1 MPDATIPP
9 PSSRLKLLE
18 QLVLCATALDNGD
31 QRIHGFSYE
40 TLLDILQLI
49 HNELSVSNIKN
60 ERHVSEFIDWSRAF
74 TQKVNELRIR
84 RSDFDLVRVIGRG
97 AFGEVAVVR
106 MKGSKKV
113 YAMKTLSKWDML
125 QRAEVACYREERDV
139 LVRGDS
145 PWLVKLHYAFQDPR
159 YLYFVMDYYAGGD
172 LLTLISKHDD
182 ILEENVARFYAA
194 EMVVAIDALH
204 GMGYVHRDIKPDNVL
219 IDNQGHIKLGDFGS
233 CLRMRRDGTIWS
245 RTSVGTPDYISPE
258 ILQANED
265 GHGRY
270 GKECDWWSFGVCIF
284 EMLFGETPFYAEG
297 LAETY
302 CKIMNHTERFSIPD
316 DEIEVSESTKEL
328 IRGLI
333 CDKSTRMGQFGID
346 EFKSHAF
353 FAEIQWDS
361 LLSMRPP
368 YVPEIA
374 GETDTS
380 NFDVD
385 DDDARVEAHPPSL
398 GNATFSGK
406 DLPFVGFSF
415 NNNLVNEKNRD
426 QIKIQHY
433 ESHERDLNLK
443 IEYLQ
448 QELRSSEHSKNSL
461 SDELHIVQQQQIN
474 DQQRIITLQAK
485 FDELSNE
492 SAFHRT
498 KGNEVKHLQHELDSI
513 NLKLEES
520 AQNHL
525 FEISKTKRDYEEQIN
540 ELRRKIEE
548 ERNEKEQIYRNSTN
562 EFELLQNDHSQ
573 TQEKLNEANKELEVL
588 KQELKESQEKLE
600 VNENDKDSEK
610 TEWEDHL
617 RSIIQWVHDEKDARS
632 YLDNLAVRM
641 SDELESIR
649 RAKKENPEQPI
660 NIAQETPV
668 QNSKQSP
675 IPSQAQSGEFKEN
688 WKTLRQTK
696 VKNAQILD
704 LRSALQT
711 QLQKTSEVEH
721 ENTLLRRKLEEVEQ
735 DLTQARMRIQDI
747 EQSSYHHVGLTKAA
761 PSQVGKVTDRDLY
774 NIPTRGVPAKQHL
787 FMVRTFSEPTQCQ
800 ICGTYMTGLWRQ
812 GVICSECWLPCHISC
827 AKDAP
832 QLCPGSEDREQTW
845 PHQVGFDM
853 IDLARNQGT
862 IMSGYVSIPKPK
874 GVKKGWQKHFAVIT
888 GNRLILFPLKDT
900 KNQEILQVPSVVV
913 DLKDRFLS
921 VEKVIHQD
929 VIHANKRDIPNIFK
943 LSACSIN
950 RTVFDSTPFQ
960 FNSFL
965 IMCSSGERQKWISAI
980 KKLHDL
986 LIKNRAELVPSLG
999 FFEIYDPNL
1008 VLIKNTHCAKV
1019 IDRNRVLLG
1028 TDDGLYCAELAKD
1041 EFVRIADKRVSD
1053 IRLCLDVDI
1062 IVIIS
1067 GNRKTVRLFPISA
1080 AISGHYDQDPPKLE
1094 ETRGCYNIATGLY
1107 KHGQVALLAVAKPKL
1122 VLVYEMFP
1130 STELRTSLPRY
1141 RKVKEIPCD
1150 VHVQFLEVFLDRVC
1164 IGTETGVTLYSLQGA
1179 PALPLLNTQ
1188 NNNHPLY
1195 QLLNY
1200 RPMELLAVV
1209 DLSPVYEEFLVC
1221 TSSFGIYISPDGTN
1235 RSRQSE
1241 IMWTSPP
1248 ISIRTLRLDDGSE
1261 KPQCLIV
1268 VYTESTVD
1276 IYDGF
1281 KGTWMQS
1288 INARRV
1294 SPLESSS
1301 AQLSI
1306 HSGDDELK
1314 RLCILH
1320 FEANSEEIHLPHKI
1334 RPNARRNLQKL
1345 GKRKFVYK
1353 SANAERSKSL
1363 RGQIQEGGKVSLI
1376 SGPSEFR
1383 HVTHMGP
1390 ESGFQMMST
1399 EPTPAAS
1406 APNRK
1411 TSFISGPSNFKHVYH
1426 YGPDDANPRYCFVI
1440 ESPQIRRFS
1449 TQSLQSTERSLLT
1462 SRTSLIRSTNSS
1474 ELSEKSPV
1482 QSNSIEK
1489 RYARRS
1495 GYFPED

>member
-1 MPDATIPP
+1 M
-9 PSSRLKLLE
+9 
-18 QLVLCATALDNGD
+18 
-31 QRIHGFSYE
+31 
-40 TLLDILQLI
+40 
-49 HNELSVSNIKN
+49 SNIKN

-316 DEIEVSESTKEL
+316 DEIEVSEDTKEL

-333 CDKSTRMGQFGID
+333 CDKSTRMGQIGID
-346 EFKSHAF
+346 EFKSHPF
-353 FAEIQWDS
+353 FAEIQWDA

-415 NNNLVNEKNRD
+415 NRESRLSDCGMERLFNLTAQSNTCITTPKELNGSTNLEEMKILEEKVRSLELEKQNTNNESSELHRVLESLKLKVATQKSEISERDESANESSLKISSLEKNLENLTNEKNRD

-461 SDELHIVQQQQIN
+461 SDELHIVQQQQLN

-498 KGNEVKHLQHELDSI
+498 KGNEVKHLQNELDGI

-573 TQEKLNEANKELEVL
+573 TQEKLNDANKELEIL
-588 KQELKESQEKLE
+588 KQELKESQERLE
-600 VNENDKDSEK
+600 AKENDKDSEK

-617 RSIIQWVHDEKDARS
+617 RSIIQWVHDEK
-632 YLDNLAVRM
+632 
-641 SDELESIR
+641 
-649 RAKKENPEQPI
+649 
-660 NIAQETPV
+660 
-668 QNSKQSP
+668 
-675 IPSQAQSGEFKEN
+675 
-688 WKTLRQTK
+688 
-696 VKNAQILD
+696 
-704 LRSALQT
+704 
-711 QLQKTSEVEH
+711 
-721 ENTLLRRKLEEVEQ
+721 
-735 DLTQARMRIQDI
+735 
-747 EQSSYHHVGLTKAA
+747 
-761 PSQVGKVTDRDLY
+761 
-774 NIPTRGVPAKQHL
+774 
-787 FMVRTFSEPTQCQ
+787 
-800 ICGTYMTGLWRQ
+800 
-812 GVICSECWLPCHISC
+812 
-827 AKDAP
+827 
-832 QLCPGSEDREQTW
+832 
-845 PHQVGFDM
+845 
-853 IDLARNQGT
+853 
-862 IMSGYVSIPKPK
+862 
-874 GVKKGWQKHFAVIT
+874 
-888 GNRLILFPLKDT
+888 
-900 KNQEILQVPSVVV
+900 
-913 DLKDRFLS
+913 
-921 VEKVIHQD
+921 
-929 VIHANKRDIPNIFK
+929 
-943 LSACSIN
+943 
-950 RTVFDSTPFQ
+950 
-960 FNSFL
+960 
-965 IMCSSGERQKWISAI
+965 
-980 KKLHDL
+980 
-986 LIKNRAELVPSLG
+986 
-999 FFEIYDPNL
+999 
-1008 VLIKNTHCAKV
+1008 
-1019 IDRNRVLLG
+1019 
-1028 TDDGLYCAELAKD
+1028 
-1041 EFVRIADKRVSD
+1041 
-1053 IRLCLDVDI
+1053 
-1062 IVIIS
+1062 
-1067 GNRKTVRLFPISA
+1067 
-1080 AISGHYDQDPPKLE
+1080 
-1094 ETRGCYNIATGLY
+1094 
-1107 KHGQVALLAVAKPKL
+1107 
-1122 VLVYEMFP
+1122 
-1130 STELRTSLPRY
+1130 
-1141 RKVKEIPCD
+1141 
-1150 VHVQFLEVFLDRVC
+1150 VC
-1164 IGTETGVTLYSLQGA
+1164 
-1179 PALPLLNTQ
+1179 
-1188 NNNHPLY
+1188 
-1195 QLLNY
+1195 
-1200 RPMELLAVV
+1200 
-1209 DLSPVYEEFLVC
+1209 
-1221 TSSFGIYISPDGTN
+1221 
-1235 RSRQSE
+1235 
-1241 IMWTSPP
+1241 
-1248 ISIRTLRLDDGSE
+1248 
-1261 KPQCLIV
+1261 
-1268 VYTESTVD
+1268 
-1276 IYDGF
+1276 
-1281 KGTWMQS
+1281 
-1288 INARRV
+1288 
-1294 SPLESSS
+1294 
-1301 AQLSI
+1301 
-1306 HSGDDELK
+1306 
-1314 RLCILH
+1314 
-1320 FEANSEEIHLPHKI
+1320 
-1334 RPNARRNLQKL
+1334 
-1345 GKRKFVYK
+1345 
-1353 SANAERSKSL
+1353 
-1363 RGQIQEGGKVSLI
+1363 
-1376 SGPSEFR
+1376 
-1383 HVTHMGP
+1383 
-1390 ESGFQMMST
+1390 
-1399 EPTPAAS
+1399 
-1406 APNRK
+1406 
-1411 TSFISGPSNFKHVYH
+1411 
-1426 YGPDDANPRYCFVI
+1426 
-1440 ESPQIRRFS
+1440 
-1449 TQSLQSTERSLLT
+1449 
-1462 SRTSLIRSTNSS
+1462 
-1474 ELSEKSPV
+1474 
-1482 QSNSIEK
+1482 
-1489 RYARRS
+1489 
-1495 GYFPED
+1495 

>member
-106 MKGSKKV
+106 M
-113 YAMKTLSKWDML
+113 
-125 QRAEVACYREERDV
+125 EERDV

-182 ILEENVARFYAA
+182 ILEENVA
-194 EMVVAIDALH
+194 H
-204 GMGYVHRDIKPDNVL
+204 NVL

-461 SDELHIVQQQQIN
+461 SDELHIVQQQQLN

-675 IPSQAQSGEFKEN
+675 IPSQAQSGESKEN

-747 EQSSYHHVGLTKAA
+747 EQSSYHHSVSDHSPYPDNGRFGYEDSDSRSGRSSPGLTKAA

-800 ICGTYMTGLWRQ
+800 ICGTYMTGT
-812 GVICSECWLPCHISC
+812 S
-827 AKDAP
+827 K
-832 QLCPGSEDREQTW
+832 
-845 PHQVGFDM
+845 
-853 IDLARNQGT
+853 
-862 IMSGYVSIPKPK
+862 
-874 GVKKGWQKHFAVIT
+874 IT
-888 GNRLILFPLKDT
+888 T
-900 KNQEILQVPSVVV
+900 
-913 DLKDRFLS
+913 
-921 VEKVIHQD
+921 
-929 VIHANKRDIPNIFK
+929 
-943 LSACSIN
+943 
-950 RTVFDSTPFQ
+950 
-960 FNSFL
+960 
-965 IMCSSGERQKWISAI
+965 
-980 KKLHDL
+980 
-986 LIKNRAELVPSLG
+986 
-999 FFEIYDPNL
+999 
-1008 VLIKNTHCAKV
+1008 
-1019 IDRNRVLLG
+1019 
-1028 TDDGLYCAELAKD
+1028 
-1041 EFVRIADKRVSD
+1041 
-1053 IRLCLDVDI
+1053 
-1062 IVIIS
+1062 
-1067 GNRKTVRLFPISA
+1067 
-1080 AISGHYDQDPPKLE
+1080 
-1094 ETRGCYNIATGLY
+1094 
-1107 KHGQVALLAVAKPKL
+1107 
-1122 VLVYEMFP
+1122 
-1130 STELRTSLPRY
+1130 
-1141 RKVKEIPCD
+1141 
-1150 VHVQFLEVFLDRVC
+1150 
-1164 IGTETGVTLYSLQGA
+1164 
-1179 PALPLLNTQ
+1179 
-1188 NNNHPLY
+1188 
-1195 QLLNY
+1195 
-1200 RPMELLAVV
+1200 
-1209 DLSPVYEEFLVC
+1209 
-1221 TSSFGIYISPDGTN
+1221 
-1235 RSRQSE
+1235 
-1241 IMWTSPP
+1241 
-1248 ISIRTLRLDDGSE
+1248 
-1261 KPQCLIV
+1261 
-1268 VYTESTVD
+1268 
-1276 IYDGF
+1276 
-1281 KGTWMQS
+1281 
-1288 INARRV
+1288 
-1294 SPLESSS
+1294 
-1301 AQLSI
+1301 
-1306 HSGDDELK
+1306 
-1314 RLCILH
+1314 
-1320 FEANSEEIHLPHKI
+1320 
-1334 RPNARRNLQKL
+1334 
-1345 GKRKFVYK
+1345 
-1353 SANAERSKSL
+1353 
-1363 RGQIQEGGKVSLI
+1363 
-1376 SGPSEFR
+1376 
-1383 HVTHMGP
+1383 
-1390 ESGFQMMST
+1390 
-1399 EPTPAAS
+1399 
-1406 APNRK
+1406 
-1411 TSFISGPSNFKHVYH
+1411 
-1426 YGPDDANPRYCFVI
+1426 
-1440 ESPQIRRFS
+1440 
-1449 TQSLQSTERSLLT
+1449 
-1462 SRTSLIRSTNSS
+1462 
-1474 ELSEKSPV
+1474 
-1482 QSNSIEK
+1482 
-1489 RYARRS
+1489 
-1495 GYFPED
+1495 